1 MKETIKNY
9 SVGLCIIASVGLII
23 IASLLYPG
31 GSIVDKNSIGFDW
44 TKNFISNLF
53 ANKAINGLKNP
64 GRIWAT
70 IGIAFHS
77 LGYGIFFIHMAKKIT
92 TKNAARVLKAIGTT
106 NILFTFLIATPLH
119 DKMVILSS
127 TLFLI
132 GLFYITVYL
141 LKTKLHL
148 FKWAC
153 ISCLLIFYFTLFLY
167 GCGNWGVLAIMQKV
181 CFISAMLLV
190 IGLEYHTTPD
200 DFSKSIQDSPT
211 Q

>member
-1 MKETIKNY
+1 MKQKIKKY
-9 SVGLCIIASVGLII
+9 SVGLCIITAVVLII
-23 IASLLYPG
+23 IASVLYPG
-31 GSIVDKNSIGFDW
+31 GSIVDKNAIGFDW

-53 ANKAINGLKNP
+53 AAKAINGSENP
-64 GRIWAT
+64 ARVWAT

-92 TKNAARVLKAIGTT
+92 TKNATRVLKAIGTT

-153 ISCLLIFYFTLFLY
+153 ISCLLIYYFTLFLY

-181 CFISAMLLV
+181 CFLSSMLLV
-190 IGLEYHTTPD
+190 IGLEYYTKQE
-200 DFSKSIQDSPT
+200 DFSMTKQNSPA

>member
-1 MKETIKNY
+1 MKQTIKNY
-9 SVGLCIIASVGLII
+9 SVGLCIIASVVLIV

-53 ANKAINGLKNP
+53 AHKAINGLENP

-153 ISCLLIFYFTLFLY
+153 ISCLLIFYCTLFLY

-190 IGLEYHTTPD
+190 IGLEYHTTAN
-200 DFSKSIQDSPT
+200 DFSKSIQDSPAL
-211 Q
+211 

>member
-1 MKETIKNY
+1 M
-9 SVGLCIIASVGLII
+9 LIV

-53 ANKAINGLKNP
+53 ANKAINGLENP

-200 DFSKSIQDSPT
+200 DFSKSKQDS
-211 Q
+211 QAL

>member
-1 MKETIKNY
+1 MKQKIKKY
-9 SVGLCIIASVGLII
+9 SVGLCIITAVVLII
-23 IASLLYPG
+23 IASVLYPG
-31 GSIVDKNSIGFDW
+31 GSIVDKNAIGFDW

-53 ANKAINGLKNP
+53 AAKAINGSENP
-64 GRIWAT
+64 ARVWAT

-92 TKNAARVLKAIGTT
+92 TKNATRVLKAIGTT

-153 ISCLLIFYFTLFLY
+153 ISCLLIYYFILIWLRQLGRSSHHAKGLFFKFNVTGDRTRILY
-167 GCGNWGVLAIMQKV
+167 KTRR
-181 CFISAMLLV
+181 F
-190 IGLEYHTTPD
+190 
-200 DFSKSIQDSPT
+200 
-211 Q
+211 